1 MYNDNMLKRNNNEKE
16 NKMSNFEKLIQ
27 TFMARGHSWSNSVV
41 LAKNALRQLKNGM
54 KVTIG
59 RVHVRVDD

>member
-1 MYNDNMLKRNNNEKE
+1 MTNLA
-16 NKMSNFEKLIQ
+16 KLIQ
-27 TFMARGHSWSNSVV
+27 TFMKRGHSWNNSVR
-41 LAKNALRQLKNGM
+41 LAKNALQQLNDGV